1 MIGSKLSIR
10 IALVAFASLGGAC
23 LDGERECYP
32 TDWRGCTCADGAPGY
47 QQCDAAGDA
56 YGACDC
62 SGTIPALSS
71 GATTGSG
78 AGASGGSDGGS
89 GGAPSKAY
97 LEECTTNEECVT
109 ELCYPFMAKGP
120 HCSQPCGGD
129 GDCPPPSPGC
139 NMMGIC
145 KVP

>member
-1 MIGSKLSIR
+1 MVIRVASKLGVW
-10 IALVAFASLGGAC
+10 IAFSALASLGAAC
-23 LDGERECYP
+23 LEGERECYP
-32 TDWRGCTCADGAPGY
+32 TDWRGCTCGDGAPGY

-62 SGTIPALSS
+62 SGTIPALTTGASASS
-71 GATTGSG
+71 GA
-78 AGASGGSDGGS
+78 GGSAGS
-89 GGAPSKAY
+89 GGGPSKGF
-97 LEECTTNEECVT
+97 LEECTTDEECVT
-109 ELCYPFMAKGP
+109 GLCYPFMAKGP

-139 NMMGIC
+139 NLMGTC